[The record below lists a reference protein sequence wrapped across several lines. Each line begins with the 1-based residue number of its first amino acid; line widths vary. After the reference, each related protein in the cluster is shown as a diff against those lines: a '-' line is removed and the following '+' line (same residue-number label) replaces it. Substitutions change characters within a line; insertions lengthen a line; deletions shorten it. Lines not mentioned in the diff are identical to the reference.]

1 MKQCETYFQ
10 DVFSQKGKN
19 LKNIV
24 LAEDF
29 NIKFLDFKTNKNLQD
44 FLDLMFRYKMIL
56 LTKKNN
62 TGNQTLSICHIPHYH
77 Q

>member
-1 MKQCETYFQ
+1 MKQCETYFK

-29 NIKFLDFKTNKNLQD
+29 NINFLDFKTNKNLQD

-56 LTKKNN
+56 LTKKKQH
-62 TGNQTLSICHIPHYH
+62 G
-77 Q
+77 